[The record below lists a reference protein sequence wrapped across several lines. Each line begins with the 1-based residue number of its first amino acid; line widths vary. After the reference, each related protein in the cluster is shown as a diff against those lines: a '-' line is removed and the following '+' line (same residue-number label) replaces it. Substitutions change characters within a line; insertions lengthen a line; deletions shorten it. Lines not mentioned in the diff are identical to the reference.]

1 MFFHF
6 RQLRR
11 LLPAVLLVLTCTAAA
26 ETQKKCRL
34 PQRITVNIPKEVRLP
49 LDDLEKL
56 CTVRQRTLVA
66 EPDRQKAFL
75 RFEMTG
81 DGTPEHPQGYVVEI
95 APDAVTVRARTPAGL
110 FYGSRTVNDL
120 LRRGEEFYSHRI
132 VAGKP
137 NIAERAVCFSINR
150 RSSAPGDL
158 KRLKRMLKILANLRY
173 NRAIVEFGANFPAP
187 GLFPNKERPLSES
200 DLDGVVA
207 FAAAHFIEIVPMLQ
221 VWGDCP
227 MLAYRNDVNDLMEPR
242 ETGDP
247 ALTCCPRHPE
257 VRKLLA
263 ETVKNQCVRLRPK
276 EFFFRID
283 WNDLKDGIRNCP
295 RCRDA
300 APEHLVAEHLA
311 FLARC
316 AEGNGVRPA
325 FILLNFPDDLAAKI
339 PAMLPAGTPLY
350 GLTVGGRAPNTAAA
364 GSDALPKELD
374 RSVKNGAKRFIVL
387 ARPYT
392 RYGDLAGPLYNTTPA
407 FLGALVEGAFE
418 MWSPS
423 VLVCTDPVEYF
434 RLLHNGAIPETNRCK
449 ATPVPIWR
457 QLTAE
462 LGSTG
467 AFPRFEDPRAVE
479 GLRRA
484 LRETPERF
492 ELPVC
497 FGGRYYGALL
507 AGTPGDKTFPEE
519 VEIPLG
525 GVKTAAIALLL
536 SCLPPR
542 NPEEFDPARNG
553 KCAFEYPGVALVVVR
568 YADGTEF
575 RKTLKYHRHFS
586 PWSELFGGYDRRTA
600 FAGSDGKRFLRIDSV
615 VVKNRHPDKPATS
628 LTVRSLGAH
637 GIAPVLF
644 AVSLLDVREGSVPA
658 SDPCDELLRLNFRSN
673 SAE

>member
-11 LLPAVLLVLTCTAAA
+11 VLPAVLLVLTCAAA
-26 ETQKKCRL
+26 ETPQMCRL
-34 PQRITVNIPKEVRLP
+34 PQKIAVHIPKGVRLP

-56 CTVRQRTLVA
+56 CAARQRTPVA
-66 EPDRQKAFL
+66 EPVRQKAFL

-120 LRRGEEFYSHRI
+120 LRRGEEFHSHRI

-137 NIAERAVCFSINR
+137 KFAERAICFSINR

-158 KRLKRMLKILANLRY
+158 KRLKRMLKILADLRY

-187 GLFPNKERPLSES
+187 GLFPDKENPLNEKNV
-200 DLDGVVA
+200 DGIVA
-207 FAAAHFIEIVPMLQ
+207 FAEAHFIRIVPMLQ

-227 MLAYRNDVNDLMEPR
+227 MLAYRKNVNELLEAGKADGAP
-242 ETGDP
+242 T
-247 ALTCCPRHPE
+247 TYCPRHPE

-263 ETVKNQCVRLRPK
+263 ETVKIQCGRLRPK

-283 WNDLKDGIRNCP
+283 WNDLKDGIRRCP

-300 APEHLVAEHLA
+300 APEKLVAEHLA
-311 FLARC
+311 FLAKC
-316 AEGNGVRPA
+316 AEENGVRPA
-325 FILLNFPDDLAAKI
+325 FILLNFPDELAAAI
-339 PAMLPAGTPLY
+339 PAGAEVY
-350 GLTVGGRAPNTAAA
+350 GLTAGGRAPNTAAA

-374 RSVKNGAKRFIVL
+374 RSVKNGTKRFIVL

-392 RYGDLAGPLYNTTPA
+392 RDGDLAGPLYNTTPA

-418 MWSPS
+418 MWPPS
-423 VLVCTDPVEYF
+423 VLVCTDPVECF
-434 RLLHNGAIPETNRCK
+434 RLLHTGAIPETNRGK

-497 FGGRYYGALL
+497 FGGRYYGVLL

-525 GVKTAAIALLL
+525 GVKTAAVALLL

-542 NPEEFDPARNG
+542 APEEFDPARNG

-575 RKTLKYHRHFS
+575 RQSLKYHRHLS

-600 FAGSDGKRFLRIDSV
+600 FAGSDGKGLFLRIDSV
-615 VVKNRHPDKPATS
+615 VVKNRHPDKPVTS